1 MSRNS
6 RTTTI
11 DDPAAYAQRFGGTLD
26 QLRNVPDGA
35 RVSNDLETDENLLRG
50 PITRGGTNVQSSSN
64 QAQRS
69 SNNRFSF
76 SGMREGI
83 QSIHIDIDP

>member
-1 MSRNS
+1 M
-6 RTTTI
+6 
-11 DDPAAYAQRFGGTLD
+11 
-26 QLRNVPDGA
+26 
-35 RVSNDLETDENLLRG
+35 DLETDENLLRG
-50 PITRGGTNVQSSSN
+50 RTTEGRTNVQSSSN

>member
-1 MSRNS
+1 M
-6 RTTTI
+6 
-11 DDPAAYAQRFGGTLD
+11 AAYANRPGGTQD

-35 RVSNDLETDENLLRG
+35 RVSMDLETDEYLLRG

-64 QAQRS
+64 QTQRS
-69 SNNRFSF
+69 SNTFSF

-83 QSIHIDIDP
+83 QSIHTLILN

>member
-1 MSRNS
+1 M
-6 RTTTI
+6 
-11 DDPAAYAQRFGGTLD
+11 AYANRPGGTQD

-35 RVSNDLETDENLLRG
+35 RISMDLETDEYLLRG
-50 PITRGGTNVQSSSN
+50 RTTEGRTNVQSSSN

-69 SNNRFSF
+69 SNNQFSF